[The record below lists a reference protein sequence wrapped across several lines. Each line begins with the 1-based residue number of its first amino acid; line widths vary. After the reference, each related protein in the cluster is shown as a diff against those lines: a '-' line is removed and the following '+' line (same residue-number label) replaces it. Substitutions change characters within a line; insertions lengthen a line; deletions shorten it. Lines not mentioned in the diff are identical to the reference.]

1 MKKRFTLIELLVTTA
16 QQNCFSKIKKY
27 TSLRPTGRTSRLPQ
41 ANSSHLH
48 IFTQS
53 AFTLIELLVVIAIIA
68 ILAAMLLPALQQAR
82 ERAHTASCVSHLK
95 EIGSALFNYA
105 DAHAG
110 LIVPFEREAVIE
122 GVKMY
127 YWQEKLVALKLL
139 PHYKNKFDVSVPYG
153 VLKCPSEKRRI
164 LGERSE
170 WNSWK
175 GTHYAMNYFAQCR
188 HNTWGTS
195 VAYQKAR
202 RLSGIYRP
210 SKAYYVMDGGVGFDS
225 STGAERLSLSYLR
238 AGYSNVAIRHSG
250 KFNVVHFDGH
260 VGSFSDYP
268 LRGKGSDWKDDAW
281 ALEPWQ

>member
-1 MKKRFTLIELLVTTA
+1 MKKRASF
-16 QQNCFSKIKKY
+16 
-27 TSLRPTGRTSRLPQ
+27 
-41 ANSSHLH
+41 
-48 IFTQS
+48 
-53 AFTLIELLVVIAIIA
+53 FTLIELLVVIAIIA
-68 ILAAMLLPALQQAR
+68 ILASMLLPALQQAR

-139 PHYKNKFDVSVPYG
+139 PHYQNKFDMSVPYG
-153 VLKCPSEKRRI
+153 VLKCPSEKRRT

-210 SKAYYVMDGGVGFDS
+210 SKAYYVMDAGLGFDS
-225 STGAERLSLSYLR
+225 GTGVERLSLSYVR
-238 AGYSNVAIRHSG
+238 AGYSTVAIRHSG